1 MPSSPD
7 DTEPPVP
14 DPRCARLVIGLN
26 KMRDA
31 LVELSLQMREYVY
44 LADSEQRSQAE
55 SQAQQAIQRAKNLAC
70 QTPRRL

>member
-1 MPSSPD
+1 M
-7 DTEPPVP
+7 
-14 DPRCARLVIGLN
+14 ARLIAELH

-31 LVELSLQMREYVY
+31 LMELSLQMREYVY

-55 SQAQQAIQRAKNLAC
+55 SQAEQAIQRAKTSAC

>member
-1 MPSSPD
+1 
-7 DTEPPVP
+7 
-14 DPRCARLVIGLN
+14 LVIELN

-31 LVELSLQMREYVY
+31 LMELSLQMREYVY